1 MEHEIIYRMHI
12 SNSICNKVQQEA
24 SSLRANAHI
33 RDSRTFCSTNDGSW
47 EFGKWFITIVAQ
59 TIGEHT
65 IRGIYIY
72 IYMHL
77 QPGEQIIIIIQWD
90 LLELSMLLFA
100 PNAHPFS
107 FWTDSF
113 THISTYWDESRRLT
127 ISPISLFKL
136 INGIEPVADSIYL
149 VRAKSKF
156 TRNECTQHN
165 RCQMLIAFS
174 IFYLTCF
181 NSLSHYS
188 RANTFACAG
197 DGSSSTQRKH

>member
-1 MEHEIIYRMHI
+1 
-12 SNSICNKVQQEA
+12 
-24 SSLRANAHI
+24 
-33 RDSRTFCSTNDGSW
+33 
-47 EFGKWFITIVAQ
+47 
-59 TIGEHT
+59 
-65 IRGIYIY
+65 
-72 IYMHL
+72 MHL

-197 DGSSSTQRKH
+197 DGSSSTQQKHQKTTNHPPIAIDFHYFSRAVFSSSLISICVWQNCLSNVPIDSIHGCIVKCYNRNHVWFI